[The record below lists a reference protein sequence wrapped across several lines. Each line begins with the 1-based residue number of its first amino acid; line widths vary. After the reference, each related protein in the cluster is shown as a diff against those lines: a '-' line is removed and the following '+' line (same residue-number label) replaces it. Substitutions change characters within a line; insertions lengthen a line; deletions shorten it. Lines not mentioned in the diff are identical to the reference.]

1 MADDQVE
8 FDTDEEGVSIEIEET
23 ASNEDG
29 VILTESGEADEFDKA
44 QNATQKRINQLTKK
58 MRQAERE
65 KDEAVRYAQTVQGEA
80 NTLKARVDELDSGYV
95 NEFSGRVQS
104 ELSSAENDLKNSI
117 EIGDT
122 DGVVSAQRK
131 ITALAIQADRA
142 SQAQRN
148 SEMQRQHAELQRQQ
162 MQQQAQRP
170 AAQPQP
176 RRPDP
181 KAESWAAEREWFGS
195 DETMTYAAF
204 GIHKTLIEDEG
215 FDPSSQNYYDELDK
229 RMADNFPHKFNNGPT
244 GKRPAQT
251 VASVNRSASGRG
263 KKQVRLSP
271 TQVTMA
277 KKLGV
282 PLEEYAKYVKD

>member
-8 FDTDEEGVSIEIEET
+8 FDTDGEEVSVEVDT
-23 ASNEDG
+23 PSNDED
-29 VILTESGEADEFDKA
+29 VVLTGSDEVDEFDKA

-65 KDEAVRYAQTVQGEA
+65 KDEALRYAQSVQGEA
-80 NTLKARVDELDSGYV
+80 NSLKARVDELDSGYV

-104 ELSSAENDLKNSI
+104 ELSSAENDLRNSI

-131 ITALAIQADRA
+131 ITTLAIQADRA
-142 SQAQRN
+142 AQAQRN
-148 SEMQRQHAELQRQQ
+148 GEMQRQHAELQRQH
-162 MQQQAQRP
+162 MQQQAQQNSRR
-170 AAQPQP
+170 PQP

-204 GIHKTLIEDEG
+204 GIHKTLIEEEG
-215 FDPSSQNYYDELDK
+215 FDPSSQSYYDELDK
-229 RMADNFPHKFNNGPT
+229 RMAENFPHKFRNGPT

-251 VASVNRSASGRG
+251 VASANRSASGRG
-263 KKQVRLSP
+263 KKLVRLSP